1 MILIT
6 RLKKLMI
13 FRPGGN
19 FIDVYYKMREANW
32 INSDKYLHSKANF
45 KAALRGPR
53 GVYAA
58 EKMSNL
64 REISDQRIK
73 GDSRASSIAD
83 QKANKYGRMQAQKL
97 SYFNYYNFT
106 YQEVLSKFVPNNLPQ
121 QY

>member
-1 MILIT
+1 
-6 RLKKLMI
+6 
-13 FRPGGN
+13 
-19 FIDVYYKMREANW
+19 
-32 INSDKYLHSKANF
+32 
-45 KAALRGPR
+45 
-53 GVYAA
+53 
-58 EKMSNL
+58 MSNL

-106 YQEVLSKFVPNNLPQ
+106 YQEVLSKFVPTNLPQ